1 MDVSYSIGPL
11 EYGTCRVLI
20 WIGFFVGV
28 FVVLF
33 PNALVGKPSQ
43 SLRDNR
49 ASLPSCPPILSEE
62 NLPPIG
68 LEASPHS
75 SYLCIS
81 LNSTKGLTLRG
92 ASAVL
97 HRYGRDQAGFWEP

>member
-1 MDVSYSIGPL
+1 MSYSPGPI
-11 EYGTCRVLI
+11 EHGTCRVST
-20 WIGFFVGV
+20 WAGFFVGV

-33 PNALVGKPSQ
+33 SNGLVDKPSQ
-43 SLRDNR
+43 ILRGNR
-49 ASLPSCPPILSEE
+49 ATLPSCPLILSEE

-68 LEASPHS
+68 LEASPQIP
-75 SYLCIS
+75 YLCIS

-97 HRYGRDQAGFWEP
+97 HRYRRDQAEFWET